1 MTSARSPLRMM
12 VDLLSTCARHVTQI
26 AAGLVTVALVVRMLG
41 PESLGAWTVLGTTGF
56 LLGLSDLGL
65 GVVVQRAAARPDDDA
80 TRQMLRLTLLVVTV
94 VCPCLGVGAYAFLLH
109 LPSATEALR
118 ADVARA
124 ALPVLAAGWVG
135 SLSSPF
141 RSFLLIRGAFTAL
154 AWARALAA
162 ALQVGLTVVLLSSS
176 RSLFGPAMGVLSGA
190 AAELFVLVVASR
202 RVDPKVDLRPGWPAD
217 RARVRDAFREG
228 AGALAMNIGVA
239 AAVRADVFILT
250 TAASLSMV
258 GAYQV
263 ASRAVEQ
270 ILSTGK
276 LLSGWLLH
284 RLGNPEHRADALRLG
299 TAAMGA
305 LVSSGV
311 IALALDGTA
320 LLEAW
325 VGGLAQERVTAL
337 AVGLLGVAAII
348 AASEEAASV
357 TLTVGGATPWDVAN
371 PVMLGHA
378 LNVAVS
384 VLGVGY
390 AGVWAVAGGTVCGNA
405 LIAVLVWRKLGAL
418 LQWRFQD
425 VLRALAPTGAAV
437 LVALAAGWGLAPL
450 AARGPL
456 ESALSCSLVTLLGT
470 GMALLLWWRGRAA
483 PALSAAAARGCGA

>member
-1 MTSARSPLRMM
+1 MM
-12 VDLLSTCARHVTQI
+12 VDLLSTCARHVAQI

-65 GVVVQRAAARPDDDA
+65 SVVVQRTAARPDDDA
-80 TRQMLRLTLLVVTV
+80 TRQILRLTVLVVTV
-94 VCPCLGVGAYAFLLH
+94 VCPCLGAGAYALLLQ
-109 LPSATEALR
+109 LPSATEAIR
-118 ADVARA
+118 ADIARA
-124 ALPVLAAGWVG
+124 ALPVLAAGWAG
-135 SLSSPF
+135 SLASPF
-141 RSFLLIRGAFTAL
+141 RSFLLMRGAFTAL
-154 AWARALAA
+154 AWARATAA
-162 ALQVGLTVVLLSSS
+162 AIQVGLTVVLLITS
-176 RSLFGPAMGVLSGA
+176 RSLFGPAMGVLMGSV
-190 AAELFVLVVASR
+190 AELLLLAVASR
-202 RVDPKVDLRPGWPAD
+202 RMDPHVDFRPGWPAD
-217 RARVRDAFREG
+217 KARVRDAFREG

-270 ILSTGK
+270 ILASGK

-284 RLGNPEHRADALRLG
+284 RLGNPERRADALRLG
-299 TAAMGA
+299 TAVMGA

-311 IALALDGTA
+311 IALAFDGTA

-325 VGGLAQERVTAL
+325 VGGLAHERVTAL
-337 AVGLLGVAAII
+337 AVGLLGMAAII
-348 AASEEAASV
+348 AASEEVASV
-357 TLTVGGATPWDVAN
+357 TLTVSGATPWDVAN

-405 LIAVLVWRKLGAL
+405 LIAVMVWRKLGAL
-418 LQWRFQD
+418 LQWRFRD
-425 VLRALAPTGAAV
+425 VLRTLAPAGAAG

-456 ESALSCSLVTLLGT
+456 VSALICSLVTLLGT
-470 GMALLLWWRGRAA
+470 GTALLLWWRGKASLAA
-483 PALSAAAARGCGA
+483 SASVPPASVSLR